1 MESPQYVQ
9 PLVVACIASEVDM
22 WSWCDSPV
30 CYSPKAIKLLFF
42 IMVTFSYP
50 SIKRGCGYLLFN
62 WFFFQSFIYIS
73 YRERIAARGGYGQ
86 IKSFEHF
93 LCPHSEGF
101 WPLILSQTA
110 VLLSPERNIIWTI
123 FLCVPRVRDLTQK
136 LPKKLNVAV
145 KHIPPP
151 SHQTLVPA

>member
-1 MESPQYVQ
+1 MESPQYLQ

-50 SIKRGCGYLLFN
+50 STKRGCGYLLFN

>member
-1 MESPQYVQ
+1 MY
-9 PLVVACIASEVDM
+9 SERSGHVNLYPPW
-22 WSWCDSPV
+22 WSWCGSPV
-30 CYSPKAIKLLFF
+30 CYSPKAIKLLLFQYGN
-42 IMVTFSYP
+42 VSYP
-50 SIKRGCGYLLFN
+50 STKKGCGYHLFN
-62 WFFFQSFIYIS
+62 WFFFFQPFIYIS
-73 YRERIAARGGYGQ
+73 YRERNAGRGGYGH

-93 LCPHSEGF
+93 LCPLSEGF

>member
-50 SIKRGCGYLLFN
+50 NTKRGCGYLLFN